1 VGKKGSEVEQSCGVR
16 GGHRQTRRHTYHA
29 TWNSPLLSKMKPN
42 PPPDP
47 SLLPD
52 SLLELRVRLDLTD
65 VLTPDEREALSLFQ
79 RLGNYMAAA
88 MIYLRDNALLEEE
101 LKVEDIK
108 PRLLGWF
115 NFPSLSRSHY

>member
-1 VGKKGSEVEQSCGVR
+1 
-16 GGHRQTRRHTYHA
+16 
-29 TWNSPLLSKMKPN
+29 M
-42 PPPDP
+42 
-47 SLLPD
+47 LPD
-52 SLLELRVRLDLTD
+52 SLLELRVRPDLTD

-108 PRLLGWF
+108 PRLLGWLVYF
-115 NFPSLSRSHY
+115 REVTINKRSSHQVIGVHALGLRSFTVI